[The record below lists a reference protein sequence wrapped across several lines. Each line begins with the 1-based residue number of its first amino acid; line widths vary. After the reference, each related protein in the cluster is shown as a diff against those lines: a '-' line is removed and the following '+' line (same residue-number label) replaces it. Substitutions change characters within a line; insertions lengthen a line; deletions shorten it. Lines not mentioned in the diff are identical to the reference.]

1 MYKYFDFKC
10 GECEH
15 EFERMVKG
23 DSLPKYCPECGA
35 EKVVKVP
42 SRAGALKFKGIA
54 ATSTMRI
61 ED

>member
-10 GECEH
+10 GECDH
-15 EFERMVKG
+15 EFERMVKD
-23 DSLPKYCPECGA
+23 DSLPKHCPECGA

-42 SRAGALKFKGIA
+42 SRAGTLKFKGTK

-61 ED
+61 EG

>member
-10 GECEH
+10 GECGH
-15 EFERMVKG
+15 EFERMVK
-23 DSLPKYCPECGA
+23 DDFLPKYCPECGA

>member
-10 GECEH
+10 GECDH

-61 ED
+61 DS